1 MEPSHSD
8 QATHIHNVRITVD
21 GVEDTGAA
29 HELIQRL
36 VSAVVPVEGSNLSLS
51 VDQENG
57 VAEGSFP
64 VCCFTSGGETKYGFC
79 RFGVP
84 GPCSPEY
91 SGCPA

>member
-1 MEPSHSD
+1 MEPNHSD

-21 GVEDTGAA
+21 GVENAGAA
-29 HELIQRL
+29 HDLINRM
-36 VSAVVPVEGSNLSLS
+36 VSALVPAEQASLSLS
-51 VDQENG
+51 VDADSG

-64 VCCFTSGGETKYGFC
+64 VCCFQSGDETTYGFC

-84 GPCSPEY
+84 GPCGPEY